1 MVFSRPLTSCKDPPA
16 EHQPTHAPYFSNPLY
31 YQQLSARYH
40 DGQTHG
46 GSYNR
51 ALHSSSLA
59 GPQRLPDLDVP
70 GDGNWSTR
78 YLPPAGW
85 QVSPYSPT
93 SSDLRPLHSPSLNL
107 SQYQFPASSPNL
119 VGHSPSRGA
128 VPSVAEA
135 NALYP
140 QSLEMSHASFDRT
153 ISGSRGTP
161 LPYTRV
167 AAARSPVPYNMP
179 SETPEPTVKKK
190 AKRLDAHQI
199 EALSRVYACTPYPT
213 TEERRQLASDLDM
226 SARSVQIWFAH
237 TSVYC
242 LISYRPLSQVP
253 ESKAES
259 KAEKPRRAK
268 SCEPS
273 TGRCC
278 SPSLHL
284 ACCCISS

>member
-1 MVFSRPLTSCKDPPA
+1 MLFPRPLTPCKDPPA
-16 EHQPTHAPYFSNPLY
+16 EQRQTHAPYFAYPL

-40 DGQTHG
+40 GDQTHA
-46 GSYNR
+46 SPYNR

-59 GPQRLPDLDVP
+59 DPQRLPALDVP
-70 GDGNWSTR
+70 GDGNWPTY
-78 YLPPAGW
+78 YLPHAGW
-85 QVSPYSPT
+85 QVPPT
-93 SSDLRPLHSPSLNL
+93 SSDLRSLHSPSLNL

-119 VGHSPSRGA
+119 AGHSRSRGA

-167 AAARSPVPYNMP
+167 AAARSPVPYIVP
-179 SETPEPTVKKK
+179 PETPEPTVRKKT
-190 AKRLDAHQI
+190 KRLDAYQI
-199 EALSRVYACTPYPT
+199 EALSRVYACNPYPST
-213 TEERRQLASDLDM
+213 QERRQLASDLDM

-242 LISYRPLSQVP
+242 IISYRPYSQVP

-259 KAEKPRRAK
+259 KAEEPRRTK
-268 SCEPS
+268 SCELS
-273 TGRCC
+273 TGRRS
-278 SPSLHL
+278 SPSLHP
-284 ACCCISS
+284 ACYCTSS